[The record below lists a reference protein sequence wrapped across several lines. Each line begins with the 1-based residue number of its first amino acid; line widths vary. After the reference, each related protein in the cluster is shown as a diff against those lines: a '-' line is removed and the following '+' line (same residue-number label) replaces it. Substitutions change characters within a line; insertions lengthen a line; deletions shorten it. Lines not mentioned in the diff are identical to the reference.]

1 MALKIGINGFGRI
14 GRSVMRL
21 ARNRKDMEFVAIN
34 DLTDAK
40 TLAHLLKYD
49 SVHGPYEGSVEA
61 RDSEIVVDGK
71 AMKVFST
78 KNPAEIPWK
87 DLGVEIVVEGT
98 GAMRDKNDA
107 SRHIQAGAKKVIVT
121 APMKGPDV
129 TIVMGVNEKA
139 YDPKNHTVLSNASCT
154 TNCLA
159 PIAKVLH
166 EKFKIQKGLMTTIHS
181 YTNDQRLLDLPHSDL
196 RRARAA
202 CLSMIPTTTGAAS
215 AVALVLPEL
224 KGKLDGMAIR
234 VPTPNVSVV
243 DLVVSLGKKTSVEE
257 VNAALKSAAQ
267 GELKGI
273 LQFCEEPCVSIDFN
287 NSHYS
292 SIVDGLSTAMIDGDM
307 LKVLSWYDNETG
319 YSSRILDLIA
329 YIAKTL

>member
-61 RDSEIVVDGK
+61 CDSEIVVDGK

-319 YSSRILDLIA
+319 YSARILDLIA

>member
-1 MALKIGINGFGRI
+1 MVRIGINGFGRI
-14 GRSVMRL
+14 GRVIVRAAQRMGAPL
-21 ARNRKDMEFVAIN
+21 EFVAIN

-139 YDPKNHTVLSNASCT
+139 YDPKNHTVLSN
-154 TNCLA
+154 
-159 PIAKVLH
+159 
-166 EKFKIQKGLMTTIHS
+166 
-181 YTNDQRLLDLPHSDL
+181 
-196 RRARAA
+196 
-202 CLSMIPTTTGAAS
+202 
-215 AVALVLPEL
+215 
-224 KGKLDGMAIR
+224 
-234 VPTPNVSVV
+234 
-243 DLVVSLGKKTSVEE
+243 
-257 VNAALKSAAQ
+257 
-267 GELKGI
+267 
-273 LQFCEEPCVSIDFN
+273 
-287 NSHYS
+287 
-292 SIVDGLSTAMIDGDM
+292 
-307 LKVLSWYDNETG
+307 
-319 YSSRILDLIA
+319 
-329 YIAKTL
+329 